1 MFEVKR
7 IAADLLFHLKSQILH
22 TFEKKLGEIQE
33 SGHQEDLDSANGI
46 IDIMKDKL
54 KALFR
59 ELNDN
64 ELETGING
72 ENKSFLAEFLK

>member
-1 MFEVKR
+1 
-7 IAADLLFHLKSQILH
+7 
-22 TFEKKLGEIQE
+22 
-33 SGHQEDLDSANGI
+33 
-46 IDIMKDKL
+46 MKDKL